1 MKGDFSKWDFDGKKN
16 FCGVLHQQGRVLL
29 DTDWNAQTRITN
41 NWQDQAGRDAI
52 GPGVAAIPAS
62 EPNGFKVV
70 KAEVVSSPDGE
81 KAKIGVISGRAWADG
96 LLVYLVEEAEVTRTA
111 TYLQPPASPIASGIR
126 DAVILEVWR
135 EAING
140 FQMPDDLIEPALGGP
155 DTTERLHTAM
165 AFRLLRLE
173 EGDTCENI
181 REKLKDDL
189 SNRGELKVTLQPVT
203 EIDGECPVVEGG
215 GFTGFEHCL
224 YRIEIAQVKSS
235 IPMFKWSQF
244 NGGLVGRGKFDPVT
258 KKVTITANMQ
268 AIITSGLNEFYLEA
282 VEYNDESGHWE
293 VTYGAKATLNSDNEI
308 ELSDT
313 ETFGALPSSG
323 KAVFFR
329 LWNGIE
335 DISDFPP
342 STSSKKAKT
351 LVNGI
356 RLEFDISGGTSYMPG
371 DYWTFDLRVGGIG
384 NPPVSTPVF
393 NLSTALET
401 DLNGET
407 NSSALQTE
415 FNNNGFPISNNATVE
430 KKETGK
436 WLITDPDIEETFA
449 VRKEGSLLNV
459 YHLNLIK
466 IGPPEG
472 IRYHRVPLA
481 ILNWDSNEIGEDR
494 IDDCRDIFRPLTSQ
508 TVCCSFIVGDG
519 KSTHGDFDSIEEA
532 LSHLPDSGGEICLLP
547 GVHDANAVIE
557 GKHDIKVRG
566 CDKKTLVRPKDKK
579 KPVFKVIDS
588 QCITLENMDMVTLGG
603 TAIDLRGAKKL
614 KEADLSALQE
624 IKIRNNRIQA
634 CENAI
639 HVDQGVDLNAEQG
652 KGIYICNNI
661 IRILDNKG
669 AGVGIYIKAED
680 SLVERNDIGVVP
692 AESVPPVSTPGG
704 DVPLPPTEECAEEE
718 VIYANIPY
726 FTTYVN
732 LIWTLPVNLTPTV
745 QFKALGGIQIA
756 GGSERIKV
764 IENRIN
770 GGKWN
775 GITLGDVPLEDTE
788 TYKEIREK
796 YGLAELSLERLKAL
810 QDTFESFLNDISI
823 EGNGIRNMGL
833 NGIGVVGFFSLE
845 NIALIVSVED
855 LTIYRNHIEDCL
867 QQMPDKISTIMKME
881 MGFGG
886 ISLADCENLIIR
898 ENRIENNGK
907 SHLEPVSGIFVLH
920 GEKIDISDNRILNN
934 GPRTSGNDE
943 DARPGMRGG
952 IVIGLSF
959 KRAFYELFGEQEF
972 LAPDGIPAVKIHDNI
987 ITQPLGQALF
997 IMALGPVSVIG
1008 NQLTSQ
1014 GADFRVNP
1022 LSLLAGSVFILNLGV
1037 SKDLVGW
1044 LLFPSIK
1051 NLAFTDTGRT
1061 EAFGLTTAPVPGVL
1075 LAALYMPSGNVLFS
1089 NNQTTLDLRAPEVN
1103 FALSSQL
1110 IASLD
1115 DVSYIGNQ
1123 SECAALVDYVLSNT
1137 VIYAVTI
1144 RTNDNRFQEG
1154 VTVAVASL
1162 FSYGFMNTCTANQA
1176 MHCLFPLGRLWLE
1189 ENNMVVL
1196 SSDCASGLEK
1206 WQKRFGIGDEYSV
1219 PQ

>member
-1 MKGDFSKWDFDGKKN
+1 MKGDFSKWDFDSKKN
-16 FCGVLHQQGRVLL
+16 FSGVLHQQGRVLL
-29 DTDWNAQTRITN
+29 DTDWNTHTRITN

-70 KAEVVSSPDGE
+70 KAEVVGSPEGD
-81 KAKIGVISGRAWADG
+81 KVKIGVMPGRVWADG
-96 LLVYLVEEAEVTRTA
+96 LLAYLDGEEAEVTRTA

-126 DAVILEVWR
+126 DAVILEVWL

-155 DTTERLHTAM
+155 DTTERLHTAT

-189 SNRGELKVTLQPVT
+189 SERGKLKVTLRPVT

-215 GFTGFEHCL
+215 GYTGFEHCL
-224 YRIEIAQVKSS
+224 YRIEIARVKSS
-235 IPMFKWSQF
+235 LPMFKWSRF
-244 NGGLVGRGKFDPVT
+244 NGGLVGRGKFDPAA

-268 AIITSGLNEFYLEA
+268 AVITSGLNEFYLEA
-282 VEYNDESGHWE
+282 VEHNDDLGHWE
-293 VTYGAKATLNSDNEI
+293 VTYGAEATLNSDNEI

-313 ETFGALPSSG
+313 ETFGAIPSSG

-335 DISDFPP
+335 AVADFPEVTAP
-342 STSSKKAKT
+342 TEPNE
-351 LVNGI
+351 LRDGI
-356 RLEFDISGGTSYMPG
+356 RLEFAPFALAEFLPG
-371 DYWTFDLRVGGIG
+371 DYWTFKVRAGDK
-384 NPPVSTPVF
+384 NPDV
-393 NLSTALET
+393 LI
-401 DLNGET
+401 D
-407 NSSALQTE
+407 
-415 FNNNGFPISNNATVE
+415 E
-430 KKETGK
+430 K
-436 WLITDPDIEETFA
+436 
-449 VRKEGSLLNV
+449 
-459 YHLNLIK
+459 
-466 IGPPEG
+466 PPEG
-472 IRYHRVPLA
+472 TRYRRVPLA
-481 ILNWDSNEIGEDR
+481 ILNWDDNEIGEDG

-566 CDKKTLVRPKDKK
+566 CDKKTLVRPKDGK
-579 KPVFKVIDS
+579 KPIFKVIDS
-588 QCITLENMDMVTLGG
+588 QRITLENMDMVTLGG
-603 TAIDLRGAKKL
+603 AAIDLSGTKKL

-624 IKIRNNRIQA
+624 IEIRNNRIQA
-634 CENAI
+634 YENAI
-639 HVDQGVDLNAEQG
+639 RVDQGVDLNAEQG
-652 KGIYICNNI
+652 KGIYICNNV
-661 IRILDNKG
+661 IRMLDKKG
-669 AGVGIYIKAED
+669 AGVAIYLKAED

-704 DVPLPPTEECAEEE
+704 GVPLPPTEECAEEE
-718 VIYANIPY
+718 VIYVNIPY

-732 LIWTLPVNLTPTV
+732 LIWTLPVNLLPTV

-770 GGKWN
+770 GGAWN
-775 GITLGDVPLEDTE
+775 GITLGDIPLEDTE
-788 TYKEIREK
+788 TYKEILEK
-796 YGLAELSLERLKAL
+796 YGLTELSPERLKAL

-823 EGNGIRNMGL
+823 EGNRIRNMDR

-867 QQMPDKISTIMKME
+867 QQIPDKISTIMKME

-959 KRAFYELFGEQEF
+959 KRAFHELFGEQEF
-972 LAPDGIPAVKIHDNI
+972 LTPDGIPAVKIHDNI
-987 ITQPLGQALF
+987 VTQPLGQALF
-997 IMALGPVSVIG
+997 IMALGPVSVVG

-1051 NLAFTDTGRT
+1051 NLASAGTGRIK
-1061 EAFGLTTAPVPGVL
+1061 AFDLTDASAAGVL

-1115 DVSYIGNQ
+1115 DVSYVGNQ
-1123 SECAALVDYVLSNT
+1123 SECTSLVDYVFSNA

-1154 VTVAVASL
+1154 VTIAVASL

-1196 SSDCASGLEK
+1196 SSGCASDLKE
-1206 WQKRFGIGDEYSV
+1206 WQERFGIGDEYTM